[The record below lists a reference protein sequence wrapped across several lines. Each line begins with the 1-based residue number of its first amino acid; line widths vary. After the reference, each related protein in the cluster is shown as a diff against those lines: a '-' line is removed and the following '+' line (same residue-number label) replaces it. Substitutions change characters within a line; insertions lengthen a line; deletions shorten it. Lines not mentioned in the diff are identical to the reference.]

1 MFLACFAA
9 GTLAAFEV
17 KPLIFPADAEATVT
31 IRAENDA
38 EKKILAEE
46 PLYYL
51 SDRSTWSDDTPRT
64 GDRPLWQPL
73 IPTRRDGEVTVSV
86 RLPGEGWHNLRF
98 GKLSEKGRFIK
109 GYTNLMVYSLKPDLF
124 AMRPWKGDIHQ
135 HSVRCG
141 HAKLE
146 PKVIPAY
153 NRRVGFDFMALS
165 EHRIQSASVE
175 AIEAAKPWKCGMA
188 LFTAEEFH
196 TDGVLHSVAVG
207 HTAGI
212 NDWQKAHP
220 EEFKRRTDEELKK
233 PVYREYGMDPWL
245 QREAA
250 MSTVLYQVAREQ
262 GAKVVVFS
270 HPTWMVIGIALEAM
284 PLPYR
289 NFMFEQADFD
299 ALEIPNVTTGSFHPR
314 TFQADRLMLMNAHLT
329 ELVIRRKKAVPVVAA
344 SDSHNQTVPYF
355 GSAYTVF
362 FAKKCTVD
370 EFAAAVKDLR
380 TLGLRNAG
388 EANYLCVGPSRLM
401 KFEQFLE
408 KCYWPKHDKL
418 CREQGEL
425 LLRLAAKG
433 DTSVLPEVARLAK
446 AIDDYR
452 ESCYAPRR

>member
-1 MFLACFAA
+1 MKRNQLLLASLACFAA
-9 GTLAAFEV
+9 ETLAAFEV
-17 KPLIFPADAEATVT
+17 RPLIFPADAEATVT

-51 SDRSTWSDDTPRT
+51 SDHSTWSDDTPRT
-64 GDRPLWQPL
+64 GDRPLWQQL
-73 IPTRRDGEVTVSV
+73 SPTRRDGEITVTV

-98 GKLSEKGRFIK
+98 GKLSEKGRFLK

-165 EHRIQSASVE
+165 EHRMQSASVE

-188 LFTAEEFH
+188 LFTGEEFH
-196 TDGVLHSVAVG
+196 SDGVLHSVAVG

-212 NDWQKAHP
+212 NAWAKAHP
-220 EEFKRRTDEELKK
+220 GEFDRRVDEELKK

-262 GAKVVVFS
+262 GE
-270 HPTWMVIGIALEAM
+270 IG
-284 PLPYR
+284 R
-289 NFMFEQADFD
+289 
-299 ALEIPNVTTGSFHPR
+299 
-314 TFQADRLMLMNAHLT
+314 AH
-329 ELVIRRKKAVPVVAA
+329 V
-344 SDSHNQTVPYF
+344 
-355 GSAYTVF
+355 
-362 FAKKCTVD
+362 
-370 EFAAAVKDLR
+370 
-380 TLGLRNAG
+380 
-388 EANYLCVGPSRLM
+388 
-401 KFEQFLE
+401 
-408 KCYWPKHDKL
+408 
-418 CREQGEL
+418 
-425 LLRLAAKG
+425 
-433 DTSVLPEVARLAK
+433 
-446 AIDDYR
+446 
-452 ESCYAPRR
+452 